1 MYLPVSKRP
10 RDGRGMSGPFSRRQS
25 LEDLYLG
32 NVLGELEVSSS
43 DLHSEPN
50 LSQRRQNMIVSD
62 YDAIYMMDRSGP
74 ADVGKAGSLE

>member
-1 MYLPVSKRP
+1 MYRPASKRP
-10 RDGRGMSGPFSRRQS
+10 GDGRGMSGPLSRRQC
-25 LEDLYLG
+25 LEDLYLR
-32 NVLGELEVSSS
+32 NILEELKVSFS

-74 ADVGKAGSLE
+74 ADVGKAVSLE

>member
-1 MYLPVSKRP
+1 
-10 RDGRGMSGPFSRRQS
+10 MSGPLSRRQS

-32 NVLGELEVSSS
+32 NALGELEVSSS

-50 LSQRRQNMIVSD
+50 LSQRRQKMIMSD

-74 ADVGKAGSLE
+74 ADVGKAVSLE